1 MSFNSYQFM
10 QRPFN
15 ERINSHWVRGCFG
28 EDWQE
33 SFRQRD
39 LAKDQALTG
48 VWGHP
53 VVQYQP
59 LCSEWDVANASRL
72 RREPVGRILD
82 DEEGWV
88 WKTDKPKFRTPYYT
102 RLNWDRIGSAL
113 RKYST
118 ITLEMAI
125 QKYSTPGPHPGPNRS
140 SPKQKELQRRRKVK
154 PKRRKKSLAPVTRPK
169 AEISPYAPLED
180 HLALYIE
187 KQVKEKKLPQPEV
200 VTATK
205 TLIEKRVEEFKSQAK
220 TMAELED
227 AKLWRLK
234 MHNALEALLKTGRV
248 HEFIN

>member
-1 MSFNSYQFM
+1 M

-59 LCSEWDVANASRL
+59 LCSEWDAANASRL

-125 QKYSTPGPHPGPNRS
+125 QKYSTSGPKYIHHYRPPA
-140 SPKQKELQRRRKVK
+140 PKPKAK
-154 PKRRKKSLAPVTRPK
+154 PKRREKRLAPVTRPK

-180 HLALYIE
+180 HLALYIK

-205 TLIEKRVEEFKSQAK
+205 ALIEKRVEEFKSQA
-220 TMAELED
+220 TSLADLED

-234 MHNALEALLKTGRV
+234 MHNALEALLKNGRA

>member
-1 MSFNSYQFM
+1 M
-10 QRPFN
+10 QRPVH

-28 EDWQE
+28 EDWEE
-33 SFRQRD
+33 SFRQ
-39 LAKDQALTG
+39 KDAMKDSALIG
-48 VWGHP
+48 VFDHEIVQHHP
-53 VVQYQP
+53 
-59 LCSEWDVANASRL
+59 LRNEWDVRNESL
-72 RREPVGRILD
+72 LWREPVGRILD

-169 AEISPYAPLED
+169 AEISPYAPLTD
-180 HLALYIE
+180 HLEGYIK

-205 TLIEKRVEEFKSQAK
+205 ALIEKRVEEFREQA
-220 TMAELED
+220 TSLADLED
-227 AKLWRLK
+227 VKEWRLK

>member
-1 MSFNSYQFM
+1 M
-10 QRPFN
+10 QRSFN
-15 ERINSHWVRGCFG
+15 ERINSHWVRQCFG

-59 LCSEWDVANASRL
+59 LRNEWDVANASRL
-72 RREPVGRILD
+72 RQKFVWDSELDLEMGREAVARADSRRGM
-82 DEEGWV
+82 
-88 WKTDKPKFRTPYYT
+88 KPKFKTPYYT
-102 RLNWDRIGSAL
+102 NLNWDRIRSAL

-118 ITLEMAI
+118 VTLERAI
-125 QKYSTPGPHPGPNRS
+125 QKYSTPA
-140 SPKQKELQRRRKVK
+140 PKPKSK
-154 PKRRKKSLAPVTRPK
+154 PKRREKKVG
-169 AEISPYAPLED
+169 IDPYAPLAD
-180 HLALYIE
+180 HLEEYIQ
-187 KQVKEKKLPQPEV
+187 KQVKEKKLPQPQV

-205 TLIEKRVEEFKSQAK
+205 ALIEKRVEEFREQA
-220 TMAELED
+220 TSLADLED

-234 MHNALEALLKTGRV
+234 MHNALEALLKNGRV